1 MVDRATEPSQD
12 RRSHRQVQPAATSY
26 QRPAV
31 LVVDNVGYLP
41 LDRAEANILSS
52 LVSSRYERGNMIVT
66 SNKSFATTSGLA
78 G

>member
-1 MVDRATEPSQD
+1 MPLNPLKIAEATGRFS
-12 RRSHRQVQPAATSY
+12 RQLTSY

-41 LDRAEANILSS
+41 LDRAEANIVSS

>member
-1 MVDRATEPSQD
+1 V
-12 RRSHRQVQPAATSY
+12 
-26 QRPAV
+26 
-31 LVVDNVGYLP
+31 
-41 LDRAEANILSS
+41 SS